1 MKMEGLCIL
10 DMRVEEGKI
19 IGVGISDEPDRVFS
33 GIEQYPGPCSIQCYV
48 SPSVTIPE
56 WFSGSVICSSHPW
69 QDLVSHLVS
78 GTIHA
83 AVRGSLPAN
92 ETLQNLKTACGVEQL
107 ERVVLLETYA
117 GERFLL
123 APVGVD
129 EGWSVKDKI
138 SIIKRGREVCKKF
151 GLPETVSILSGGRL
165 GDVGRHPVVDRT
177 LADAELISRLTGAE
191 HKGILIEEV
200 YGKSGLIIAPD
211 GISGNLIFRTLL
223 FLGNGR
229 SYGAPVLNIDKIF
242 VDTSRVNPDYH
253 YALIMATRLL
263 ME

>member
-1 MKMEGLCIL
+1 MDTNLKP
-10 DMRVEEGKI
+10 GKI
-19 IGVGISDEPDRVFS
+19 IGIGISDESDRVFS
-33 GIEQYPGPCSIQCYV
+33 GIEQYSGPCSIQCYV
-48 SPSVTIPE
+48 KPSVEIPE
-56 WFSGSVICSSHPW
+56 WFSGQVIRSSSPW
-69 QDLVSHLVS
+69 EDLINHLMN
-78 GTIHA
+78 GCIHA
-83 AVRGSLPAN
+83 AVRGTLPAY
-92 ETLQNLKTACGVEQL
+92 ETLQCLKNACGVERL
-107 ERVVLLETYA
+107 ERVVLLETHA
-117 GERFLL
+117 GERFFL

-138 SIIKRGREVCKKF
+138 SIIEKGREIGKRF
-151 GLPETVSILSGGRL
+151 GLHETVSILSGGRL

-177 LADAELISRLTGAE
+177 LADAELISRITGAE
-191 HKGILIEEV
+191 HRGILIEEA

-242 VDTSRVNPDYH
+242 VDTSRVNPGYQ

-263 ME
+263 S